1 MYLMKF
7 VRNYIKKV
15 LISLLKDD
23 LVVKTLQDNGVVQ
36 EIQSVVVNNYSTN
49 WRSKLK
55 KYIIHNSEFSVT
67 IDYLSAI
74 DTSESVNL
82 RTLREIMQ
90 YKLDTNDI
98 QSVKAINLYLRFNYN
113 KQQRL
118 VLVTLMDSLKDN
130 ITYSSAD
137 VLFRELQSEL
147 KKYPE
152 IFI

>member
-1 MYLMKF
+1 MKF

-23 LVVKTLQDNGVVQ
+23 LVIKTLQDNGVVQ

-55 KYIIHNSEFSVT
+55 KYIIHNSEFSVV

-90 YKLDTNDI
+90 YKLDTSDI

-118 VLVTLMDSLKDN
+118 VLVTLMNSLTDN
-130 ITYSSAD
+130 ITYSSAG
-137 VLFRELQSEL
+137 VLFRELQS
-147 KKYPE
+147 
-152 IFI
+152 